1 MPFPLSRRALSGL
14 LLPALPVAASA
25 QQGGSGS
32 PRATQPARAGAAAD
46 PPFSSAQLAERALY
60 RRAVEAVIW
69 GMPAVNYDLM
79 LQEMLTRPAAR

>member
-32 PRATQPARAGAAAD
+32 PGATQPARAGAAAD
-46 PPFSSAQLAERALY
+46 PPFSSAQLAERALH

-69 GMPAVNYDLM
+69 GISC
-79 LQEMLTRPAAR
+79 